1 MKVVDKEYRFEK
13 SLDERSLPASGPR
26 KASDTFQGRRPFGLD
41 ACGAHLDD
49 AGWGFDHGI
58 RRSPAE
64 KLLAQ
69 GRTVQLRDRSSLPAS
84 DLSDGVFRYRVEGAD
99 AQGGAG
105 EVRLLAYL
113 GEGPCL
119 HVPAAIDGKP
129 VVSLAFDLFRD
140 LPPLERV
147 SVDAESAYFSTDGA
161 ALYSKDGACLV
172 RLVVPREAYAVALG
186 CTAIGER
193 AFDSVPQLR
202 EVRLPG
208 TLRTHRRLA
217 FAKSP
222 LAALDLP
229 ASVEVIGEKAFYH
242 CVQLRQVTFACGRGC
257 VCVEVA
263 EQAFAFSGVERV
275 ELPASL
281 ERLGPRAFDQTPAQE
296 NVGQGALSVAAEN
309 PELRL
314 DAQGGLYRR
323 DVFLE
328 LVGPVARYRVC
339 DGTHVVGDGAF
350 KRHGHVR
357 EVELPEGVR
366 VIGDEAFRSNRQ
378 LRQVRLPESL
388 ERIGDRA
395 FLDTGLVSL
404 HLPKRVRCV
413 GESALLVQG
422 DNQLMPHAPL
432 RSLSVDP
439 ENPVFYLES
448 GLLCQRGGGRAKG
461 DACLLYVGPDDVVRM
476 PETVTRIAPLAFC
489 GTDGMNELY
498 LHAHLRSICNGAF
511 STKRTIPLV
520 HVAFPC
526 PIDGYESG
534 DFPLP
539 QLSSRYR
546 SPSYLFDA
554 GPKGTVFDF
563 DYYDSWV
570 MHAALEEF
578 APAALGRLVR
588 PMQLA
593 PRTREVYENIFRRK
607 GRQTCRLFAEK
618 GDLGAL
624 QELVDRDLLDPG
636 SIEAVLED
644 TMREGRTQ
652 ATACLLELQH
662 RCQPSAGVDLSL

>member
-208 TLRTHRRLA
+208 TLRAIGRLA

-309 PELRL
+309 PGLRL

-328 LVGPVARYRVC
+328 LVARWRATGC
-339 DGTHVVGDGAF
+339 ATA
-350 KRHGHVR
+350 RMSWAT
-357 EVELPEGVR
+357 E
-366 VIGDEAFRSNRQ
+366 RSN
-378 LRQVRLPESL
+378 V
-388 ERIGDRA
+388 
-395 FLDTGLVSL
+395 TGTCARWSCR
-404 HLPKRVRCV
+404 KACAS
-413 GESALLVQG
+413 SATR
-422 DNQLMPHAPL
+422 
-432 RSLSVDP
+432 RS
-439 ENPVFYLES
+439 
-448 GLLCQRGGGRAKG
+448 A
-461 DACLLYVGPDDVVRM
+461 
-476 PETVTRIAPLAFC
+476 
-489 GTDGMNELY
+489 
-498 LHAHLRSICNGAF
+498 
-511 STKRTIPLV
+511 
-520 HVAFPC
+520 
-526 PIDGYESG
+526 
-534 DFPLP
+534 
-539 QLSSRYR
+539 
-546 SPSYLFDA
+546 
-554 GPKGTVFDF
+554 
-563 DYYDSWV
+563 
-570 MHAALEEF
+570 
-578 APAALGRLVR
+578 
-588 PMQLA
+588 
-593 PRTREVYENIFRRK
+593 
-607 GRQTCRLFAEK
+607 
-618 GDLGAL
+618 
-624 QELVDRDLLDPG
+624 
-636 SIEAVLED
+636 
-644 TMREGRTQ
+644 
-652 ATACLLELQH
+652 ATASCV
-662 RCQPSAGVDLSL
+662 RSACPKAWSA